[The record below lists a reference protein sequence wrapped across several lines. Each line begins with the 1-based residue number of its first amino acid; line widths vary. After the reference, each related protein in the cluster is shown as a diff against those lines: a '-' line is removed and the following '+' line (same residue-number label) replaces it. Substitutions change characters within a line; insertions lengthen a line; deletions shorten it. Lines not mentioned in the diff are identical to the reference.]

1 MHTRSRAPGWGRATV
16 WRRRRPEGKVDTR
29 SGLGGKGVWLHW
41 QMPGL
46 GGGGSSPHSIFSKSG
61 GRYFVSEKSLSFYLK
76 TGQMMF
82 CKIFIFGIL
91 KMSFS
96 AHIHF
101 DFWPRY
107 TLKDISRD
115 KLLHHHHPTDLYDQ
129 GKGGLFTQCEV
140 FTSPPD

>member
-1 MHTRSRAPGWGRATV
+1 
-16 WRRRRPEGKVDTR
+16 
-29 SGLGGKGVWLHW
+29 
-41 QMPGL
+41 
-46 GGGGSSPHSIFSKSG
+46 
-61 GRYFVSEKSLSFYLK
+61 
-76 TGQMMF
+76 MF

-101 DFWPRY
+101 DFWPHS

-129 GKGGLFTQCEV
+129 ERLFTQYEV
-140 FTSPPD
+140 FTSPAD